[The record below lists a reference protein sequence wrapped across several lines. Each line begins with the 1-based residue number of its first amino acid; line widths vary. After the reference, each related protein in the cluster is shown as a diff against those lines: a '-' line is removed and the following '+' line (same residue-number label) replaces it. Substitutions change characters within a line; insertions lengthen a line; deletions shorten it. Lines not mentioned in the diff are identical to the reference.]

1 MSAKITRL
9 TQSVTSSEPVEEL
22 TSDNSAIT
30 KAFDRWEGEMKAFRG
45 LPWSQS
51 PAAFVADFA
60 RAAAKDLLFEYG
72 PGATHKAGTLLAVQL
87 ASRNLSG
94 VDLAGHYAAGGA
106 FVHLAFEK
114 VKDTGGNVETAFDVV
129 LPEGTEPGEAI
140 EALRNWGKDEAQTT
154 RFVFDPVQSLGDD
167 DILGLTARVEALL
180 GADEKPD
187 DIDVL
192 SVVSSV
198 LVVWRHLEAINA
210 STGTLSFFGL
220 SDGDDDVWAAEGMKI
235 TLQAKL
241 LDVVHDHTPY
251 GEDPVEVTVSHRP
264 RKM

>member
-1 MSAKITRL
+1 MSAKITSL
-9 TQSVTSSEPVEEL
+9 TQSVTSSEPVQEL
-22 TSDNSAIT
+22 TSDNAAIT
-30 KAFDRWEGEMKAFRG
+30 KAFDRWEGEMAAFRG
-45 LPWSQS
+45 KPWSQS

-94 VDLAGHYAAGGA
+94 VDLAGRYAAGGA

-114 VKDTGGNVETAFDVV
+114 VKDTGETVENTFDVT
-129 LPEGTEPGEAI
+129 LPEGTDPEEAI
-140 EALRNWGKDEAQTT
+140 EALRNWGKNEAQAT
-154 RFVFDPVQSLGDD
+154 RFVLDPIESLGDD

-180 GADEKPD
+180 GAHEKPD

-192 SVVSSV
+192 SVVSAV
-198 LVVWRHLEAINA
+198 LVVWRHLETINA

-220 SDGDDDVWAAEGMKI
+220 SDGGDDVWSGEGMQI
-235 TLQAKL
+235 TLEAKL
-241 LDVVHDHTPY
+241 LDVVHDNTDF
-251 GEDPVEVTVSHRP
+251 GEDPVEVTVSHRS